1 MKRTGVMLLL
11 ALGACVTE
19 TDGGAENQATGTVA
33 ITDGRYDLRPDACGD
48 ANSLTVLQ
56 VRGDGFRFS
65 ESDCVYGRRGGQPG
79 ATEGSLICM
88 GEGQRFTRDIRL
100 EVGPEGLR
108 MIEGEAV
115 RDYLRCPAV

>member
-1 MKRTGVMLLL
+1 MKRTGVMMLPLL
-11 ALGACVTE
+11 ALGACV

-33 ITDGRYDLRPDACGD
+33 ITDGRYDLRPDVCGD
-48 ANSLTVLQ
+48 AHSLTALQ
-56 VRGDGFRFS
+56 GRGDGFRFS
-65 ESDCVYGRRGGQPG
+65 ESDCVYGRRGGQPS
-79 ATEGSLICM
+79 AAEGTLICM
-88 GEGQRFTRDIRL
+88 GEGQRFTRYLRL